1 MPRLTLLQLNDLH
14 AYLEPHPEL
23 FSAPADD
30 FLTAA
35 VAYAAG
41 TSSAFSNGWR
51 YGAPIAPGPVTRMAV
66 WNLVPHDP
74 PGSQVLSGTELLQ
87 MLEDNLEAVF
97 ARDPWRQRGGYVKR
111 MHGVVLYAKL
121 ENPFGARV
129 QAIEVAG
136 ESLEPERQYQV
147 AFLTNQAVPTRF
159 GKNRRELPVSAVQA
173 MLGYLKECGPVIAV
187 PASVHLI

>member
-1 MPRLTLLQLNDLH
+1 
-14 AYLEPHPEL
+14 
-23 FSAPADD
+23 
-30 FLTAA
+30 
-35 VAYAAG
+35 
-41 TSSAFSNGWR
+41 
-51 YGAPIAPGPVTRMAV
+51 MAV

-74 PGSQVLSGTELLQ
+74 PVSQVQLSGTELLQ

-97 ARDPWRQRGGYVKR
+97 ARDPWHQRGGYVKR

-121 ENPFGARV
+121 ENAFGARV
-129 QAIEVAG
+129 QSIEVAG
-136 ESLEPERQYQV
+136 KPLEPERQYQV

-173 MLGYLKECGPVIAV
+173 MLSYLRECGPVVAA